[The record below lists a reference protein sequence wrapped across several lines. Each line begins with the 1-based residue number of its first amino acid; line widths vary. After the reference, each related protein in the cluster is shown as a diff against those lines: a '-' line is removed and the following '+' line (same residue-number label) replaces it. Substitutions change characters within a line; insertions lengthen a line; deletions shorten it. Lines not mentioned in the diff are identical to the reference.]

1 MEYHA
6 AQTTVAKI
14 NADAMNT
21 TGIKNKEVRWTRR
34 GKRASAT
41 TMTELVS

>member
-6 AQTTVAKI
+6 AQTAVAKI

-21 TGIKNKEVRWTRR
+21 TGIKNKEVRWTWR
-34 GKRASAT
+34 GKRALAAA
-41 TMTELVS
+41 MTELVS